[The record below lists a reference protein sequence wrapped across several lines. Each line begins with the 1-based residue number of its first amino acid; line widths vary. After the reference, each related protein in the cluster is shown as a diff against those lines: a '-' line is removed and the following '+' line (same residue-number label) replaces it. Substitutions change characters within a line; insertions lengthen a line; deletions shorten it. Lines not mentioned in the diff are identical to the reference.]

1 MVEPNHAIRPEDRRC
16 FMEEGDGFA
25 DEFGREDVF
34 VRDAEKLRKM
44 IMTESRNAR
53 LKYEH
58 LDLDGN
64 EEGAPRRGV
73 LRR

>member
-1 MVEPNHAIRPEDRRC
+1 
-16 FMEEGDGFA
+16 MEEGDGFA

-64 EEGAPRRGV
+64 EEGAQRRGV
-73 LRR
+73 LCR